1 MTTGPAFETRDLIL
15 IYSAIVIVAGLPGAI
30 FAGIVTWRRRR
41 HLYGVIPGFFS
52 GVLGAL
58 LGALA
63 VHWWESLLPHHLE
76 PRVFGAVRVA
86 NYPSQK
92 VLRIIEIAGCV
103 LGSALLGWL
112 SAAVL
117 WKRKSRE
124 TTQVKIAESLWHGFD
139 PGTENSYSSYRHTHW
154 HEEIAWCKE
163 APQQLLAST
172 DSSLCTYRP
181 LGKPHTPSVTA
192 GVSEVGTMCD
202 DSQTRSK
209 DVAPVGGTV
218 WKFVSCTHC
227 QERYAYLLKMEATAE
242 CHDLL
247 FLDGE
252 GSARARPQAEQNLLQ
267 KSRNNMLSV
276 PCPNC
281 GFYQDEMSRQ
291 LKEAAWINWPQIAG
305 AAIVLLSFIP
315 LLFAISYLWVL
326 TLILGTAGLA
336 VLSYGYVIAFR
347 FDPNAGDPEPRK
359 VLGQKYAVWGAQLAE
374 LLAANANAEPP
385 NGTPRR

>member
-1 MTTGPAFETRDLIL
+1 
-15 IYSAIVIVAGLPGAI
+15 
-30 FAGIVTWRRRR
+30 
-41 HLYGVIPGFFS
+41 
-52 GVLGAL
+52 
-58 LGALA
+58 
-63 VHWWESLLPHHLE
+63 
-76 PRVFGAVRVA
+76 
-86 NYPSQK
+86 
-92 VLRIIEIAGCV
+92 
-103 LGSALLGWL
+103 
-112 SAAVL
+112 
-117 WKRKSRE
+117 
-124 TTQVKIAESLWHGFD
+124 
-139 PGTENSYSSYRHTHW
+139 
-154 HEEIAWCKE
+154 
-163 APQQLLAST
+163 
-172 DSSLCTYRP
+172 
-181 LGKPHTPSVTA
+181 
-192 GVSEVGTMCD
+192 MCD
-202 DSQTRSK
+202 DSRTRSK

-281 GFYQDEMSRQ
+281 GFYQDDMSQ
-291 LKEAAWINWPQIAG
+291 KLKEAAWINWPQIAG

-359 VLGQKYAVWGAQLAE
+359 VLGQRYAVWGAQLAE
-374 LLAANANAEPP
+374 LLAAIP
-385 NGTPRR
+385 NGEFR